1 MGLIQETRRFAQHK
15 AEPAALFSIPDE
27 STAAHDEDDDEG
39 DDIIKSINSLL
50 DQGKL
55 GGHLDASSSPSSH
68 TPN

>member
-1 MGLIQETRRFAQHK
+1 MGLIQETRRFTKQ
-15 AEPAALFSIPDE
+15 EPVALFSIPDE

-55 GGHLDASSSPSSH
+55 
-68 TPN
+68 